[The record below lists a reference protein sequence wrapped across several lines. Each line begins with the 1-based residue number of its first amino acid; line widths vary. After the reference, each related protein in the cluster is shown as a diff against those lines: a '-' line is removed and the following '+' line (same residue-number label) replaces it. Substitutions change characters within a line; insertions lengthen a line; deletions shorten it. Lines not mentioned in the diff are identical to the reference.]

1 MTTVTVSDSPTLSS
15 GGPVGLICN
24 DDHHTFGPVAD
35 RLQSLGYDAEFFDP
49 GVDLLPPEL
58 DRLALLV
65 NGETD
70 PASFRALQYAESHGV
85 PTWNGTTAFLLDVG
99 LVGKNALEAAGFR
112 VPPTHFE
119 RPAGPYI
126 AKELFDWHT
135 DTAPVVDGEGD
146 FYEPLLDAEPFDF
159 EYYVVDDGFTR
170 HVQSV
175 LSRST
180 LHGEY
185 VCLGPVEP
193 DPELVPKLERL
204 LTLTGARALG
214 VDVVI
219 ADGESYAVDVSPT
232 PSFREAELVDVLV
245 DSIVDCLQ
253 TAPPRLRVER

>member
-15 GGPVGLICN
+15 GGPVGIICN
-24 DDHHTFGPVAD
+24 DDHHTFRSVAD
-35 RLQSLGYDAEFFDP
+35 RLQSLGYDAEFFEP
-49 GVDLLPPEL
+49 GVDLLPPDL

-65 NGETD
+65 NTEAD
-70 PASFRALQYAESHGV
+70 PASFRALRYAESHGV
-85 PTWNGTTAFLLDVG
+85 PTWNGTTAFLLEAR

-112 VPPTHFE
+112 VPSTHFE
-119 RPAGPYI
+119 RPAGPYV
-126 AKELFDWHT
+126 AKELFDWQT
-135 DTAPVVDGEGD
+135 GAVPTIGGESD

-170 HVQSV
+170 HVRSV
-175 LSRST
+175 LARSK
-180 LHGEY
+180 LYGEH

-204 LTLTGARALG
+204 LTLTDARALG

-219 ADGESYAVDVSPT
+219 ADGESYAVDVSPA

-253 TAPPRLRVER
+253 TAPPRFRVEL